1 MISFINLAVLFA
13 AKVADNALSTTKT
26 ILVQRSRWI
35 LAGIAVIISDF
46 IYFWIT
52 KRVVSADNEL
62 AMLVVAVA
70 GGVGCSLACFINE
83 KMSKDRTYVNV
94 IMSDDLEEM
103 KRLRD
108 FLAQHHITNVASD
121 SYTLDWNAKTIS
133 ITAYPETKVVDAN
146 MVVKKKGNV
155 EQEVQEGWKGHI
167 IPFELIQST
176 ILAEDSK
183 AIKEKENRLSE
194 ITSEYEE
201 ILDTLSEEEK
211 ECDFVKEDSFV
222 FAEINKALKS
232 DSIEAETKE
241 KLKSVAA
248 LNTEE
253 KALKSAIKTESA
265 LLEKKTK
272 DTIEGLSDEQVIE
285 LLKEKWIRPLIE
297 NLMQLPDSIVSELV
311 SKLEALAK
319 KYETTF
325 AEVESQIE
333 ETEKSLSAMID
344 DLDGSE
350 FDMLGL
356 AELKKL
362 LGGSAK

>member
-1 MISFINLAVLFA
+1 MSVRQS
-13 AKVADNALSTTKT
+13 KALNSPEKT
-26 ILVQRSRWI
+26 QL
-35 LAGIAVIISDF
+35 
-46 IYFWIT
+46 
-52 KRVVSADNEL
+52 
-62 AMLVVAVA
+62 
-70 GGVGCSLACFINE
+70 
-83 KMSKDRTYVNV
+83 
-94 IMSDDLEEM
+94 
-103 KRLRD
+103 
-108 FLAQHHITNVASD
+108 
-121 SYTLDWNAKTIS
+121 
-133 ITAYPETKVVDAN
+133 ITALQGKTLT
-146 MVVKKKGNV
+146 
-155 EQEVQEGWKGHI
+155 WK
-167 IPFELIQST
+167 S
-176 ILAEDSK
+176 SK
-183 AIKEKENRLSE
+183 Q
-194 ITSEYEE
+194 
-201 ILDTLSEEEK
+201 
-211 ECDFVKEDSFV
+211 
-222 FAEINKALKS
+222 KS
-232 DSIEAETKE
+232 
-241 KLKSVAA
+241 
-248 LNTEE
+248 